1 MSAASE
7 RAARHGVL
15 LLAMA
20 LAYLPSHAQTSD
32 ESSRLDSLIRTPLDG
47 APSQAS
53 PLDLLLPAPIR
64 AGYLTRSW
72 VRDSLPPAS
81 DSLDD
86 LARLDM
92 IYVRA
97 IGESSGDIGVALFA
111 SLIACFEHRTIPFSF
126 GLHLPLT
133 LEPQDAFERRVA
145 RLPEKIFADQP
156 RGNDRDKLQH
166 FFASASLAWGLDNA
180 ALADLAGLGIE
191 SGEAAFIAGGAD
203 DPRDVRAN
211 RLGQHFAELLRD
223 YPHALP
229 SVLFRAWNRAWMGG
243 DGR

>member
-1 MSAASE
+1 MRRGCSRLLGAMLAAS
-7 RAARHGVL
+7 A
-15 LLAMA
+15 LLAT
-20 LAYLPSHAQTSD
+20 HCEAQTT
-32 ESSRLDSLIRTPLDG
+32 LDSLVRAPLDG

-53 PLDLLLPAPIR
+53 LLDMLLPAPIR
-64 AGYLTRSW
+64 VGYLTRAW

-86 LARLDM
+86 LVRLDM
-92 IYVRA
+92 IYTRA
-97 IGESSGDIGVALFA
+97 IGESSGDIGMALFA

-133 LEPQDAFERRVA
+133 LEPQDAFDRRVA
-145 RLPEKIFADQP
+145 RLPERLFTDQP

-191 SGEAAFIAGGAD
+191 AGEAAFISGGAD

-211 RLGQHFAELLRD
+211 RLGQHFAEILRR
-223 YPHALP
+223 YPRALP
-229 SVLFRAWNRAWMGG
+229 SILFRAWNDAWAKS
-243 DGR
+243 R

>member
-1 MSAASE
+1 MTSASPAVS
-7 RAARHGVL
+7 RRALLSVAAIPLVAALLPAAAR
-15 LLAMA
+15 
-20 LAYLPSHAQTSD
+20 AQSP
-32 ESSRLDSLIRTPLDG
+32 LDSLIRTPLDG
-47 APSQAS
+47 APSPAS

-64 AGYLTRSW
+64 VGYMTRAW

-81 DSLDD
+81 DTLDD

-97 IGESSGDIGVALFA
+97 IGESSGDIGMALFA

-133 LEPQDAFERRVA
+133 LEPQEAFDRRVA
-145 RLPEKIFADQP
+145 RLPEFLFADQP

-180 ALADLAGLGIE
+180 PLADLAGLGIE
-191 SGEAAFIAGGAD
+191 SGEEAFISGGAD

-211 RLGQHFAELLRD
+211 RLGQHFAELLRS
-223 YPHALP
+223 YPYALP
-229 SVLFRAWNRAWMGG
+229 SLLFRAWNKAWIRGS
-243 DGR
+243 